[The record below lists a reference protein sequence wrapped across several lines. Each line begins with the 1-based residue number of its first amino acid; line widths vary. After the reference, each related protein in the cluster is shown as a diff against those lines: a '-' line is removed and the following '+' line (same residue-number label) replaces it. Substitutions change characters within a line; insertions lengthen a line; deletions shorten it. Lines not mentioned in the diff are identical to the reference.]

1 MVAKRAETAFSP
13 RRRFSMKITLA
24 TKITLMRVVLVPVVV
39 GLLYVEG
46 VVACRIA
53 ALAFILASVTDWL
66 DGYIARS
73 CHMVSNMGK
82 FLDPLADKVLICSV
96 FIMLVMLG
104 WAPAWVVIVIV
115 SRELIVT
122 GLRTIAIDEG
132 IVLAADRYG
141 KLKTVLQMFAAVPLM
156 VHYPLWGLN
165 MHCVGTMLL
174 YLSMVMAVFS
184 CWNYC
189 QVFFVAVKDEQCRED
204 QAGAGA

>member
-1 MVAKRAETAFSP
+1 
-13 RRRFSMKITLA
+13 MKITLA
-24 TKITLMRVVLVPVVV
+24 TKITLMRVILVPVVV
-39 GLLYVEG
+39 ALLYFEG
-46 VVACRIA
+46 VITCRLA
-53 ALAFILASVTDWL
+53 ALAFILASITDWL

-96 FIMLVMLG
+96 LIMLVMLG

-141 KLKTVLQMFAAVPLM
+141 KL
-156 VHYPLWGLN
+156 
-165 MHCVGTMLL
+165 
-174 YLSMVMAVFS
+174 
-184 CWNYC
+184 
-189 QVFFVAVKDEQCRED
+189 
-204 QAGAGA
+204 

>member
-1 MVAKRAETAFSP
+1 MH
-13 RRRFSMKITLA
+13 ITRA
-24 TKITLMRVVLVPVVV
+24 TKITLMRVILVPVVV
-39 GLLYVEG
+39 ALLYFEG
-46 VVACRIA
+46 VATCRLA
-53 ALAFILASVTDWL
+53 TLAFILASVTDWL

-96 FIMLVMLG
+96 LIMLVMLG

-141 KLKTVLQMFAAVPLM
+141 KLKTVLQMFASVPLM
-156 VHYPLWGLN
+156 LHYPLWGVD
-165 MHCVGTMLL
+165 MHGLGTVLL

-189 QVFFVAVKDEQCRED
+189 RGFFAAVKDEQGRE
-204 QAGAGA
+204 AEN

>member
-1 MVAKRAETAFSP
+1 
-13 RRRFSMKITLA
+13 MKITLA

-39 GLLYVEG
+39 ILLYIEG
-46 VVACRIA
+46 VIACRLA
-53 ALAFILASVTDWL
+53 ALAFILASATDWL
-66 DGYIARS
+66 DGFIARR

-132 IVLAADRYG
+132 IVIAADRYG
-141 KLKTVLQMFAAVPLM
+141 KLKTVLQMLASVPL
-156 VHYPLWGLN
+156 VLHYPLWGINVHLL
-165 MHCVGTMLL
+165 GTVLL

-189 QVFFVAVKDEQCRED
+189 RGFFAAVRDGQEQGRAD
-204 QAGAGA
+204 A